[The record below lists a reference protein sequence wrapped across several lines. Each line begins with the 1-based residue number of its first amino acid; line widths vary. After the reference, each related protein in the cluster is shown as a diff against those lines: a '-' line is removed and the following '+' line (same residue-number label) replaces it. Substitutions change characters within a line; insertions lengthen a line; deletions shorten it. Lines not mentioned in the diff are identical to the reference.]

1 MFFNQANASRNVVQ
15 RKNSMIR
22 IPVKLKVP
30 YMSLDESRVSKI
42 IKNISM
48 STTYSKREK
57 NMRSYS
63 MFFFKHKSKH
73 MHVLNFR
80 EI

>member
-48 STTYSKREK
+48 SKKHLFKEREEYEK
-57 NMRSYS
+57 LLND
-63 MFFFKHKSKH
+63 FF
-73 MHVLNFR
+73 
-80 EI
+80 

>member
-1 MFFNQANASRNVVQ
+1 
-15 RKNSMIR
+15 
-22 IPVKLKVP
+22 
-30 YMSLDESRVSKI
+30 MSLDESRVSKI

-63 MFFFKHKSKH
+63 MIFFKHKSKH